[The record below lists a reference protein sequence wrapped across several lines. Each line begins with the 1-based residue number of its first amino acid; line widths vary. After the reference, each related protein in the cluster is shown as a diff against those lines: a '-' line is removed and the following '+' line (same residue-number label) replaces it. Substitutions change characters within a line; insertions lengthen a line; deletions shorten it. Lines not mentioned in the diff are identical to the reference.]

1 MVNKLWILDLKHS
14 PILIFKLLWLHW
26 SSLEGLDFFF
36 QPRDLIVVPSWAI
49 EHTIMNRDST
59 RAESG
64 AQKCQSKV
72 IFFWFWYRRRCGD
85 GLQPQELLLYK
96 TRLEGI
102 IVKFKF
108 NLNKCVSDSKA
119 KKKMPAEVECW
130 ICVILHFSNA
140 SLCNWACSIRN

>member
-1 MVNKLWILDLKHS
+1 
-14 PILIFKLLWLHW
+14 
-26 SSLEGLDFFF
+26 
-36 QPRDLIVVPSWAI
+36 
-49 EHTIMNRDST
+49 MNRDST

-102 IVKFKF
+102 IVKERAMYQ
-108 NLNKCVSDSKA
+108 LQIQSQQMCV
-119 KKKMPAEVECW
+119 
-130 ICVILHFSNA
+130 
-140 SLCNWACSIRN
+140 